1 MMYIFFCKFIEMIL
15 YVYLLHKISFWS
27 FLKKLLKKKY
37 NLRLEFCLASQVV
50 SCVTQFLILTACI
63 IQVIIYDVYL
73 LHKIY
78 FWSSFFKKIVK
89 KNSCVS
95 NCVLHLRQC
104 VSRRTNC
111 VTRFLILTTCIEQ
124 QQFFLILILL
134 IG

>member
-37 NLRLEFCLASQVV
+37 NLRLEFRLASRVV
-50 SCVTQFLILTACI
+50 SCVTSCVLRLELHLRQCVTQFLILTACI

-78 FWSSFFKKIVK
+78 FWYSFFKKIVK
-89 KNSCVS
+89 KNSY
-95 NCVLHLRQC
+95 
-104 VSRRTNC
+104 
-111 VTRFLILTTCIEQ
+111 F
-124 QQFFLILILL
+124 
-134 IG
+134 